1 MYHILSDTEYLT
13 GRAII
18 HRSRDLQS
26 ASVWDLWDSDEIDEP
41 VKFQLDTRGTC
52 QKLSQTWNWF

>member
-52 QKLSQTWNWF
+52 